1 MFRCLDDGP
10 VLPKNLINCKY
21 AGIDLKNLYL
31 KDDFFQGYDDVVN
44 YQTIKLKDQW
54 TIQLA
59 INYWDHLQ
67 SNSYPE

>member
-21 AGIDLKNLYL
+21 AEIDLKNLYL

-44 YQTIKLKDQW
+44 Y
-54 TIQLA
+54 
-59 INYWDHLQ
+59 
-67 SNSYPE
+67 